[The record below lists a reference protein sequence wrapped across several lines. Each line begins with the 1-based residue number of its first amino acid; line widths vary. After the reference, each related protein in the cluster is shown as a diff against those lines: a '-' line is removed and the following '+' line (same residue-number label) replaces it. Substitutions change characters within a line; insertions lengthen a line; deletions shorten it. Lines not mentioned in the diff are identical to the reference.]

1 MRSSIALVIAA
12 LSLTIL
18 AVPLAYAGQAAAPA
32 KPAGADGPVPAGQW
46 TSSVDTP
53 HGAVTMDFDLTLA
66 ADKVAGTMTTDMT
79 GTVPVTGTF
88 VDGKVTL
95 SVTASGGIDFHFTFK
110 DRETMTGNL
119 SSQMGDMA
127 CTATRRKDRVKA

>member
-1 MRSSIALVIAA
+1 MRFLTAPAAA
-12 LSLTIL
+12 LLLTL
-18 AVPLAYAGQAAAPA
+18 VPATFASADQGTPDTKPAAAITPS
-32 KPAGADGPVPAGQW
+32 PAGKW
-46 TSSVDTP
+46 TISLDTP
-53 HGAVTMDFDLTLA
+53 HGLVTMDFDLTLS

-127 CTATRRKDRVKA
+127 CTATRRKDKR

>member
-1 MRSSIALVIAA
+1 MRFVTALATA
-12 LSLTIL
+12 LLL
-18 AVPLAYAGQAAAPA
+18 AMLPFASARADQATPDTTPA
-32 KPAGADGPVPAGQW
+32 SADRPSPAGKW

-53 HGAVTMDFDLTLA
+53 HGAVTMDFDLTLN

-127 CTATRRKDRVKA
+127 CTATRRKDKLQA

>member
-1 MRSSIALVIAA
+1 MRSAISLVVAV
-12 LSLTIL
+12 LCLTIWPVSL
-18 AVPLAYAGQAAAPA
+18 AHAGQAAATA
-32 KPAGADGPVPAGQW
+32 KPASADTPSPAGKW

-53 HGAVTMDFDLTLA
+53 HGAVTMDFDLTLN
-66 ADKVAGTMTTDMT
+66 ADQVAGTMTTDMT

-127 CTATRRKDRVKA
+127 CTATRRRDKIKP

>member
-1 MRSSIALVIAA
+1 MRFVTALAAA
-12 LSLTIL
+12 LLL
-18 AVPLAYAGQAAAPA
+18 AMLPFASARADQATPDT
-32 KPAGADGPVPAGQW
+32 KPASADRPSPAGKW

-53 HGAVTMDFDLTLA
+53 HGAVTMDFDLTLT

-95 SVTASGGIDFHFTFK
+95 SVTASGGLDFHFTFK

-127 CTATRRKDRVKA
+127 CTATRRKDKLEA

>member
-1 MRSSIALVIAA
+1 MRYLTTLAAA
-12 LSLTIL
+12 LLLTML
-18 AVPLAYAGQAAAPA
+18 PLASARADQAVPDTTPA
-32 KPAGADGPVPAGQW
+32 SADKPSPAGKW

-53 HGAVTMDFDLTLA
+53 HGAVTIDFDLTVT
-66 ADKVAGTMTTDMT
+66 ADRVAGTMTTDMT

-88 VDGKVTL
+88 ADGNVTL

-110 DRETMTGNL
+110 DRETMTGNV

-127 CTATRRKDRVKA
+127 CTATRRKDKLH

>member
-1 MRSSIALVIAA
+1 MRFVTALAAA
-12 LSLTIL
+12 LLLTML
-18 AVPLAYAGQAAAPA
+18 PLPSARADQAVSDT
-32 KPAGADGPVPAGQW
+32 KPARADQPSPAGKW

-53 HGAVTMDFDLTLA
+53 HGAVTIDFDLTVT

-88 VDGKVTL
+88 ADGNVTL

-110 DRETMTGNL
+110 DRETMTGNV

-127 CTATRRKDRVKA
+127 CTATRRKDKLH

>member
-1 MRSSIALVIAA
+1 MRSSIALVVAVLCLAI
-12 LSLTIL
+12 LPVSL
-18 AVPLAYAGQAAAPA
+18 AHAGQAVATV
-32 KPAGADGPVPAGQW
+32 KPASADTPSPAGRW

-53 HGAVTMDFDLTLA
+53 HGVVTMDFDLTLD

-127 CTATRRKDRVKA
+127 CTATRRKDKLH